1 MKNVLT
7 PLAKSVLM
15 PLRLTTAVS
24 VTSPAIQ
31 KKIMDRDNY
40 TDIEMIKCLEESV
53 SLNEPVS
60 TTIEN
65 EANKQKGEFIGMLV
79 SILAS
84 ALLGNMRVGKRVI
97 PAGEGTVGAV

>member
-1 MKNVLT
+1 
-7 PLAKSVLM
+7 
-15 PLRLTTAVS
+15 
-24 VTSPAIQ
+24 
-31 KKIMDRDNY
+31 MDRDDY

-53 SLNEPVS
+53 LLNEAVS

-84 ALLGNMRVGKRVI
+84 VLLGNMRAGKRVI
-97 PAGEGTVGAV
+97 PTGEGTVRAV

>member
-1 MKNVLT
+1 
-7 PLAKSVLM
+7 
-15 PLRLTTAVS
+15 
-24 VTSPAIQ
+24 
-31 KKIMDRDNY
+31 MDRDDY

-53 SLNEPVS
+53 LLNEAVS

-84 ALLGNMRVGKRVI
+84 VLLGNMRAGKRVI
-97 PAGEGTVGAV
+97 PAGEGTVRAV